1 MCPVSVCSQVKFFMF
16 HTFTVVSRE
25 PEMSMSR
32 SFSYC
37 SVHRPS
43 VRIGGGGRDGA
54 SQERRSVGLSP
65 RAQPHTMK
73 MTECTNQ
80 CGR

>member
-1 MCPVSVCSQVKFFMF
+1 
-16 HTFTVVSRE
+16 VSRE

-43 VRIGGGGRDGA
+43 VRRDGA
-54 SQERRSVGLSP
+54 NQERRSVGLWL
-65 RAQPHTMK
+65 RAQPHTIK

-80 CGR
+80 CDR